1 MGMFSYKS
9 NYISESSIDMD
20 QIEAQYCFEENAV
33 DSAYRIVAENTAN
46 WNSIMEAIGVDELS
60 IYESTGSEVV
70 YEAGTISG
78 IFEKIKE
85 FFKKLLEKIKG
96 LFNKFMTVINSWTM
110 SDKDFIKKYKRD
122 IISAKTKDFSF
133 KGYKFTLN
141 ALTITKLDGGT
152 LQDTTKS
159 DMVSLNRLSTF
170 TGNDELK
177 QIEDATKSA
186 RDSKDDT
193 LDAYR
198 GNFIK
203 QNSKIEASDFSKEL
217 FEVLRNG
224 DSTKQTLDDSDIDV
238 SNLIITISDA
248 SKAQKNAKKA
258 YDAIVR
264 GINDAI
270 KEIDNQSKEFLNN
283 TPDPSDVNA
292 TKLNTAKIAY
302 LTTISSIVEA
312 KKSINTVVYGAY
324 LQAIKDENR
333 QAKAIC
339 VKLMTRKQPKN
350 ESASYYEEGSSM
362 LSSISLK

>member
-1 MGMFSYKS
+1 MGMFSYRS

-33 DSAYRIVAENTAN
+33 DSAYRIVAENAAN

-60 IYESTGSEVV
+60 IYESAGSEVV

-110 SDKDFIKKYKRD
+110 SDKEFINKYRKD

-133 KGYKFTLN
+133 KGYKFTLDN
-141 ALTITKLDGGT
+141 LDIDKLDNGSLREISKDAT
-152 LQDTTKS
+152 LD
-159 DMVSLNRLSTF
+159 LNELSTF
-170 TGNDELK
+170 NDVNE
-177 QIEDATKSA
+177 IEEGTKHLRDHKEDILDEYRGSFIKNATKI
-186 RDSKDDT
+186 
-193 LDAYR
+193 DASE
-198 GNFIK
+198 FP
-203 QNSKIEASDFSKEL
+203 KEL
-217 FEVLRNG
+217 FEALRDG
-224 DSTKQTLDDSDIDV
+224 DSTKQTLDDTDIDV
-238 SNLIITISDA
+238 SDLIIRISTA
-248 SKAQKNAKKA
+248 SKAQKDAKKA
-258 YDAIVR
+258 YDAVVR

-270 KEIDNQSKEFLNN
+270 KEIDREAKDLLRN
-283 TPDPSDVNA
+283 TPDKSKDPAV
-292 TKLNTAKIAY
+292 TKLNTAKVSY
-302 LTTISSIVEA
+302 LTTVSSIAENE
-312 KKSINTVVYGAY
+312 KSINTVAFGAY